1 MNSNSLLGRQDD
13 LFHTGVIKTERLFNY
28 QKWLSQT
35 AIVIIGAVVTLGLF
49 VFMSQLVKNDHVLTG
64 EASDAPLVNVVQDI
78 PKPVAPRTIERL
90 KPKPIIPNVER
101 VAIPTSAGGEV
112 TMIANELIL
121 PVVQTGSETYERG
134 GNSSDA
140 LPVVQVAP
148 QYPIIAARDGIEG
161 YVVVEFDINEMG
173 AVMNAK
179 VIDAQPRRTFDRSAI
194 QAIKGWKYKPKLDQ
208 GHAVSQYRQQV
219 RLDFSLE
226 KSN

>member
-78 PKPVAPRTIERL
+78 PKPVAPKTIERL

-134 GNSSDA
+134 RNSSDA